1 MSNHKIIFVCNNNP
15 QIELEAVNDSEGL
28 ISLIL
33 NDTYHNS
40 NVENI
45 LFQLDKT
52 TAIKLVKVLRTEIAK
67 INSYEKLVKESEVNN
82 G

>member
-1 MSNHKIIFVCNNNP
+1 MSNHKVIFVCDSNP

-33 NDTYHNS
+33 NDTS
-40 NVENI
+40 SSQIDNI
-45 LFQLDKT
+45 CFRLDKST
-52 TAIKLVKVLRTEIAK
+52 SIKLVKVLRTEIAK
-67 INSYEKLVKESEVNN
+67 INSYEKLSKEREVNN